1 MEKLTLP
8 ISNIVKIK
16 MDIFARKIENLQE
29 VDGYNSYCEL
39 ALEEYE
45 FMEKDENSIAKW
57 IKEHTVV
64 YSHFE
69 EIFDRGDFFDGVSQ
83 FKYSPLEL
91 LDETIYGFSINVP
104 RKYFE
109 KQLRFVMLYEELTSN
124 NDLSDTGTNNSDIP
138 F

>member
-8 ISNIVKIK
+8 ISSIVKIK
-16 MDIFARKIENLQE
+16 MDNFIRKIENLQE
-29 VDGYNSYCEL
+29 VDGYNKYCEL

-57 IKEHTVV
+57 IKEHSVV

-69 EIFDRGDFFDGVSQ
+69 EIFSSGDFFDSVSQ
-83 FKYSPLEL
+83 FKHSPLEL

-124 NDLSDTGTNNSDIP
+124 NDLSDTGTNNSDIL

>member
-16 MDIFARKIENLQE
+16 MDIFARKIEKLQE

-57 IKEHTVV
+57 IKEHSVV

>member
-1 MEKLTLP
+1 
-8 ISNIVKIK
+8 
-16 MDIFARKIENLQE
+16 MDSFIRKIENLQE
-29 VDGYNSYCEL
+29 VDEYNKYCEL

-57 IKEHTVV
+57 IKEHSVV

-69 EIFDRGDFFDGVSQ
+69 EIFSSGDFFDTVSQ

-124 NDLSDTGTNNSDIP
+124 NDLLDTGTNNSDIP

>member
-8 ISNIVKIK
+8 MSSIIKIK
-16 MDIFARKIENLQE
+16 MDSFLRKIENLQE
-29 VDGYNSYCEL
+29 VDEYNKYCEL

-57 IKEHTVV
+57 IKEHSVV

-69 EIFDRGDFFDGVSQ
+69 EIFSSGDFFDSVSQ
-83 FKYSPLEL
+83 FKHSPLEL

-109 KQLRFVMLYEELTSN
+109 KQLRFVMLYEKLTSN
-124 NDLSDTGTNNSDIP
+124 NYLSDTGANNSDTP
-138 F
+138 S

>member
-1 MEKLTLP
+1 M
-8 ISNIVKIK
+8 SNIVKIK
-16 MDIFARKIENLQE
+16 MDSFIRKIENLQE
-29 VDGYNSYCEL
+29 VDGYYKYCEL

-45 FMEKDENSIAKW
+45 FMEKDKNSIAKW
-57 IKEHTVV
+57 VKEHSGV

-69 EIFDRGDFFDGVSQ
+69 EILDRGDFFDGVSQ
-83 FKYSPLEL
+83 FKHSPLEL